1 MSTLSVQR
9 NTVHADTLRTTGAN
23 AQHFRSPRRRP
34 QLKADRISTQ
44 DVDYF
49 SLKPRSRTRSDTK
62 SGYNGVESAKATTPG
77 GAISLPLKSP
87 QHTLLATSYG
97 TQASSQGSSGRGS
110 SWALSAFFRSASSV
124 SLANRRDGT
133 DHTPPLTTTHSEHT
147 SPSSPGVPRRSPPA
161 NAAEKAR
168 PLNAK
173 SLAQTTRTRQSTHVS
188 FATEVTTPQDVLD
201 VTQQRRAAKKRQ
213 AKVVIRT
220 HADRETLSQDSVLNT
235 PMFCAQ
241 STATRLCLAN
251 LLDRMQMP
259 LLRTEVVKL
268 NTGKKAAS
276 SSGLTE
282 MAIESGLHVA
292 AGRQCPLALHLACQ
306 TCGSLPKGSAPPY
319 CTSCRSHCKPV
330 LCSICQLPLSG
341 ESCILRAKVCSDAML
356 YRPR

>member
-1 MSTLSVQR
+1 MD
-9 NTVHADTLRTTGAN
+9 ADTLRITGAN
-23 AQHFRSPRRRP
+23 AQDLCSPRRRP
-34 QLKADRISTQ
+34 QSKADRTSTQ

-49 SLKPRSRTRSDTK
+49 SLKPRSHLRSDTK

-97 TQASSQGSSGRGS
+97 TQTSSQGSSGRGS

-124 SLANRRDGT
+124 SLANRRDGA

-147 SPSSPGVPRRSPPA
+147 SPSSPGLPRRSPVA
-161 NAAEKAR
+161 NVADKAR
-168 PLNAK
+168 PLNTK

-201 VTQQRRAAKKRQ
+201 VTQQRTVVKKRQ
-213 AKVVIRT
+213 TKVVIRT
-220 HADRETLSQDSVLNT
+220 HGHHEKHSQGSVLTT
-235 PMFCAQ
+235 PVFRSQ
-241 STATRLCLAN
+241 LTATRLCLAN
-251 LLDRMQMP
+251 LLDRMQLP

-268 NTGKKAAS
+268 NTSKKAAP

-292 AGRQCPLALHLACQ
+292 VGRQCPLALHLACQ

-319 CTSCRSHCKPV
+319 CTSCRTHCKPV
-330 LCSICQLPLSG
+330 LCSICQLPLGG
-341 ESCILRAKVCSDAML
+341 ESCILRAKACPYAIL